1 MIFTTAPEVSDKGV
15 LSYTVAS
22 GTENATGTVS
32 VVAETQNFNDITFNV
47 NITLINQI
55 SVKLKTGS
63 SVSLINSKST
73 LTYGQTIA
81 DSSLSGGSA
90 SLNGTNV
97 TGSFAWADGMI
108 KPAVS
113 NSGKTAYTVIF
124 TPGDQTNLN
133 TATCKVTLTV
143 NAAAIQ
149 PDQITPPTANALT
162 YNGSAQELVTAGR
175 TTAGEMQ
182 YAMAE
187 QAGGSAPASGWSA
200 SVPKKTN
207 AGTYYVWYKVK
218 ADKNHN
224 DTAAKSVMVTISRTS
239 PTPNMPE
246 RSVSVGENVA
256 KVSAVSLP
264 SGWVWNELDREK
276 ALVWEQTVYAN
287 AEYMGADKGNYVT
300 ETVSIGITRAPCTHG
315 STVTK
320 NAKAANCTE
329 TGYTGDTYCSL
340 CGKLVKSGE
349 MIPTNDS
356 HSYESKVTKEPTKLS
371 DGVMTY
377 TCSCCHKSYTQAV
390 PRLQGGEDYGDLLK
404 DTETGD
410 GKAVVKEETK
420 ESKDE
425 NGNKTKESTVTVGGE
440 EVEKTVVNEETG
452 EVKVETKLWVSGI
465 QGSYTYT
472 GSAIKP
478 EPHVYDGTKKLV
490 LDKDYTVAYSGN
502 KNCGTATVT
511 VSFKGNYASTASEE
525 LPFTI
530 TKAVLGTDVVAADL
544 GVAKTKK
551 AQTPVPAIRFVASGN
566 KLDAGLFSV
575 SYSPAQ
581 VKDAGTYT
589 ATITPKDTQ
598 NFTGSMTATI
608 TVTADK
614 KVMLSKAKV
623 TISPKT
629 YTYTGKE
636 IVPASTGI
644 KVTLNGKTLAY
655 GKDYEISELLY
666 NINPGTA
673 TVVLTAVEENEAGY
687 VGSIT
692 GTFQIKKGRALSL
705 VDGFSYVYNKSMPYV
720 ASGVKPAV
728 TVKDGDTVLE
738 KGKDYTISYSN
749 NKAAGTGR
757 ITVKGTG
764 KYSSS
769 VKLD

>member
-1 MIFTTAPEVSDKGV
+1 
-15 LSYTVAS
+15 
-22 GTENATGTVS
+22 
-32 VVAETQNFNDITFNV
+32 
-47 NITLINQI
+47 
-55 SVKLKTGS
+55 
-63 SVSLINSKST
+63 
-73 LTYGQTIA
+73 
-81 DSSLSGGSA
+81 
-90 SLNGTNV
+90 
-97 TGSFAWADGMI
+97 
-108 KPAVS
+108 
-113 NSGKTAYTVIF
+113 
-124 TPGDQTNLN
+124 
-133 TATCKVTLTV
+133 
-143 NAAAIQ
+143 
-149 PDQITPPTANALT
+149 
-162 YNGSAQELVTAGR
+162 
-175 TTAGEMQ
+175 
-182 YAMAE
+182 
-187 QAGGSAPASGWSA
+187 
-200 SVPKKTN
+200 
-207 AGTYYVWYKVK
+207 
-218 ADKNHN
+218 
-224 DTAAKSVMVTISRTS
+224 
-239 PTPNMPE
+239 
-246 RSVSVGENVA
+246 SVGENVA

-264 SGWVWNELDREK
+264 SGWTWNELDREK

-287 AEYMGADKGNYVT
+287 AVYRGADKGNYVT
-300 ETVSIGITRAPCTHG
+300 ETVSVGITRAPCTHG

-349 MIPTNDS
+349 TIPTNDS

-377 TCSCCHKSYTQAV
+377 TCSRCHKSYTQAV

-420 ESKDE
+420 DGKDE
-425 NGNKTKESTVTVGGE
+425 NGNKTQETTVTVGGE

-490 LDKDYTVAYSGN
+490 PDKDYTVVYSGN

-530 TKAVLGTDVVAADL
+530 TPAVLGTDVVAADL

-551 AQTPVPAIRFVASGN
+551 AQTPVPAIRFAASGK

-575 SYSPAQ
+575 SYAPAT

-629 YTYTGKE
+629 FTYTGKE

-644 KVTLNGKTLAY
+644 KVKLNGKTLTY
-655 GKDYEISELLY
+655 GKDYEISEVLH
-666 NINPGTA
+666 NVNPGTA
-673 TVVLTAVEENEAGY
+673 TVVLTAVEENEGGY

-705 VDGFSYVYNKSMPYV
+705 GNGFSYVYNKSMPYV

-738 KGKDYTISYSN
+738 KGKDYTIRYSN

-757 ITVKGTG
+757 ITLKGTG

-769 VKLD
+769 VKLDFTIVKQDINGLTVVAADTGKSKKGNKKPAVTVYDTEGNKLQARDYSVSAPQAPDENGVSSVTVTGLKNYTSTKTVSFRYYKSNVSLGKAKVSGKLPAQQYTGKKVTLPLESFKNILYVNGTALVPGKDFEVASYSGNIKKGTAKVTLRGLGDYAGMKTLRFKITAKQGSYQGVLQGGEWR